1 MPFEKRTRVEIF
13 LPLGFNSVVHRTVIG
28 WLAEELTFAR
38 GGSTITTP
46 FTGLY
51 TSATQAEIVRDDVQ
65 VLFCDFDLD
74 ADNLDELAE
83 LDSYLSDIRSML
95 LRVFRQKEIWII
107 YHSVA
112 RIL

>member
-1 MPFEKRTRVEIF
+1 
-13 LPLGFNSVVHRTVIG
+13 
-28 WLAEELTFAR
+28 
-38 GGSTITTP
+38 
-46 FTGLY
+46 
-51 TSATQAEIVRDDVQ
+51 